1 MFYREYI
8 FISRVKHRRREVRG
22 DLTLVFSER
31 VNKSMYTLK
40 YQNIDIRRTINRYTI
55 QTLIVR
61 EIRGVY
67 YTESDCDPPTM
78 VKDFYYYL
86 YVNLGDSQ
94 FKKNSIIFIMSII

>member
-31 VNKSMYTLK
+31 VNKS
-40 YQNIDIRRTINRYTI
+40 INRYTI
-55 QTLIVR
+55 QTLFVR